1 MLLSN
6 QPFIGGGDQCRSFER
21 KNVVQTRRNIGA
33 TVMAIGV
40 ALAVLLPTSA
50 GTANAATQD
59 KAPSAETQYNG
70 IFVVSET
77 AVAPEAEGAAT
88 FIPLPENAR
97 QSLVVLPEV
106 ARKLDLKPGKVAK
119 SDEARVFGELGSPGG
134 KKKSEPTVTP
144 MANSDY
150 TNFYAPIGGGWSGE
164 IRRNTSFIGSAGHYY
179 NWYMDGSSSTTVCGQ
194 GVGYYQG
201 YNGGSFGLWRAWYD
215 VGCGRAATVRVP
227 WDNVSAYPAFNVR
240 SISWTGG
247 FGQFQ

>member
-1 MLLSN
+1 M
-6 QPFIGGGDQCRSFER
+6 
-21 KNVVQTRRNIGA
+21 VQTRRKFGA

-40 ALAVLLPTSA
+40 SLAVLLPTSA
-50 GTANAATQD
+50 VTANAAAPD
-59 KAPSAETQYNG
+59 KASSAETQYNG
-70 IFVVSET
+70 IFVVSEA
-77 AVAPEAEGAAT
+77 AVAPGAEGTPT

-106 ARKLDLKPGKVAK
+106 ARSLDLKPGKVAK
-119 SDEARVFGELGSPGG
+119 ADESRVFGELGAPGG

-144 MANSDY
+144 MASNY
-150 TNFYAPIGGGWSGE
+150 TSFYAPIGNGWSGE
-164 IRRNTSFIGSAGHYY
+164 IRRNTSFVGSAGKVY
-179 NWYMDGSSSTTVCGQ
+179 NWYMDGSSNTTVCGQ

-215 VGCGRAATVRVP
+215 VGCGRAATVSVP